1 MKILMVN
8 KFLYPNG
15 GSETYMFKL
24 GEYLESTGHQ
34 VEYFG
39 MEHPDRCVSNS
50 ADCYT
55 ENMDF
60 HDSGALKK
68 IPLAFKTVYS
78 AEARKKIRKVLENFK
93 PDIVHLNNFNYQ
105 ITPSVIPE
113 IRKWEKETKHSVK
126 IIYTAHDYQL
136 ICPNHM
142 LNNPNTGE
150 NCEKCIGGRYINCI
164 KGKCIHGST
173 LKSAIGF
180 AEAAYWNNKKT
191 YAQIDK
197 IICCSNFM
205 KSKLDTNPIFKT
217 KTVAL
222 HNFID
227 VSENNKLE
235 KKDYILYF
243 GRFSQEKG
251 IDTLIKVCSLMPEVK
266 FVFAGTG
273 PLESEIEKIPNAEN
287 VGFKSGDELKALISQ
302 AKASV
307 YPSIWYENCPLSV
320 MESISYG
327 TPVIGADIGGIPELV
342 ENGKNGL
349 LFKAGDA
356 QDLASKISLI
366 FSDATVADKITN
378 GCKDNNFM
386 SVREYT
392 EKYLELIKQNV

>member
-24 GEYLESTGHQ
+24 GEYLESAGHQ
-34 VEYFG
+34 VQYFG

-60 HDSGALKK
+60 HNSSALKK

-78 AEARKKIRKVLENFK
+78 AEARKKIRKVLDNFK

-113 IRKWEKETKHSVK
+113 IRKWEKETNHSVK
-126 IIYTAHDYQL
+126 IVYTAHDYQL

-180 AEAAYWNNKKT
+180 AEATFWNSKKT
-191 YAQIDK
+191 YNQIDK

-205 KSKLDTNPIFKT
+205 KSKLDTNPIFKS

-227 VSENNKLE
+227 VSGKSDLP
-235 KKDYILYF
+235 KKDYVLYF

-251 IDTLIKVCSLMPEVK
+251 IDTLLEACSLLPSVK

-273 PLESEIEKIPNAEN
+273 QLESEIEKIPNAEN
-287 VGFKSGDELKALISQ
+287 VGFKSGEELKTLISQ
-302 AKASV
+302 ARASV

-327 TPVIGADIGGIPELV
+327 TPVIGADIGGIPELI

-349 LFKAGDA
+349 LFKSGDA
-356 QDLASKISLI
+356 KDLASKISLI
-366 FSDATVADKITN
+366 VNDNTVADKITN
-378 GCKDNNFM
+378 GCKDNKFM

-392 EKYLELIKQNV
+392 AKYFELIKQN

>member
-24 GEYLESTGHQ
+24 GEYLQSAGNQ

-50 ADCYT
+50 AGCYT

-60 HDSGALKK
+60 HDSSALKK
-68 IPLAFKTVYS
+68 IPLAIKTVYS
-78 AEARKKIRKVLENFK
+78 AEARKKIRKVLDSFS

-105 ITPSVIPE
+105 ITPSVILE
-113 IRKWEKETKHSVK
+113 IRKWEKETQRRVK
-126 IIYTAHDYQL
+126 IVYTAHDYQL

-142 LNNPNTGE
+142 LNNPNTNE
-150 NCEKCIGGRYINCI
+150 NCEKCIGGGYINCI
-164 KGKCIHGST
+164 KGKCVHGST

-180 AEAAYWNNKKT
+180 IEATYWNNRKT
-191 YAQIDK
+191 YDQIDK

-205 KSKLDTNPIFKT
+205 KSKLDTNPILRS

-227 VSENNKLE
+227 INGNFDLP

-251 IDTLIKVCSLMPEVK
+251 IETLLKACSLLPDVK
-266 FVFAGTG
+266 FIFAGTG
-273 PLESEIEKIPNAEN
+273 PMESEISKIPNIEN
-287 VGFKSGDELKALISQ
+287 VGFKSGEELSSLILQ

-320 MESISYG
+320 MESISLG

-342 ENGKNGL
+342 ENGINGL

-356 QDLASKISLI
+356 EDLVSKISQI
-366 FSDATVADKITN
+366 YDDETFTQKITN
-378 GCKDNNFM
+378 ACKNNSFM
-386 SVREYT
+386 SVSVYA
-392 EKYLELIKQNV
+392 EKYFELLK